1 MPARI
6 WFVDVAFLVRTLDD
20 NRNHRVKA
28 ARGPEPVGT
37 PLKDATWAFMSTNTD
52 WILPAFDAA
61 SRRQQFACRKVY
73 QTMSQGIRH
82 PLGSGHHQTS
92 TPQAVAFD
100 QDMLNNGPS

>member
-37 PLKDATWAFMSTNTD
+37 PLKDATWAFELSRWRDGRCCMGFP
-52 WILPAFDAA
+52 PA
-61 SRRQQFACRKVY
+61 
-73 QTMSQGIRH
+73 
-82 PLGSGHHQTS
+82 LL
-92 TPQAVAFD
+92 AV
-100 QDMLNNGPS
+100 